1 MATPRGVRGAGAI
14 YELLG
19 NESELAWHEN
29 RDPGTH
35 APELF
40 CLDLCKEL
48 DIPTLAA
55 LAAPTPVR

>member
-1 MATPRGVRGAGAI
+1 MAKPVVYEPARAI

-19 NESELAWHEN
+19 NESKLAWHEN

-40 CLDLCKEL
+40 CLDL
-48 DIPTLAA
+48 
-55 LAAPTPVR
+55 